1 MLPRGAAQRAITTA
15 RQIFQQMT
23 TKSKLLANT
32 RLLHTVRIS
41 SKGKDEE
48 RQVRQALGHT
58 PL

>member
-1 MLPRGAAQRAITTA
+1 
-15 RQIFQQMT
+15 MT